1 MRILLQFFSRPLLLG
16 LLLALPPLASRADA
30 VTDWNLKAG
39 EIVAAH
45 QPGPPGSATLA
56 LVQTA
61 VFDAVNAIT
70 QQYPKAASPALKPA
84 PGASVDAAVAAVNRT
99 VLLKLAPSQ
108 QPAIEAAYQAALA
121 NIADGKARAD
131 GIAIGEQAVAERVA
145 RRAVKAADTACYRPV
160 TRPGMY
166 VPTVV
171 PVGGDAAPVTLCW
184 VLDRVDQFRP
194 GPPPELSSAVWARD
208 YNEIKAMG
216 ARTGSRRTPE
226 QTDIARF
233 WATTGPAVYFP
244 IARSVTGQPGREVT
258 RNARFLAVFAQVGV
272 DAIDAVFDAKYHY
285 QFWRPFTAIRNGDQD
300 GNDATERDPAWLPFI
315 ETPMHPEYPCAHCTA
330 TAAYGEV
337 LLAEIGNGP
346 MPRLN
351 STSPTLPGVTRSWG
365 SVGEFVQ
372 EVSNAHLR
380 RRALPQLDRG
390 RHRAGP
396 QGGCVGGGEAD
407 ELMASGE
414 GVRGTRRAQS
424 PVNQAETAGVR
435 WPATAAS
442 VWRMPSAYG
451 VLRIGPISRCSA
463 ESSMSKGSV
472 NR

>member
-1 MRILLQFFSRPLLLG
+1 MRTISKVVSRCLLLVP
-16 LLLALPPLASRADA
+16 LLALPPASRADV

-61 VFDAVNAIT
+61 VFDAVNAVT
-70 QQYPKAASPALKPA
+70 RQYPKAASPTLKPA

-108 QPAIEAAYQAALA
+108 QAAIEAAYQTALA
-121 NIADGKARAD
+121 GIPDGKARTD
-131 GIAIGEQAVAERVA
+131 GIAVGEQAVAELVA
-145 RRAVKAADTACYRPV
+145 RRAVKAADMAYYRPV

-171 PVGGDAAPVTLCW
+171 PSGGDAVPVTLCW

-194 GPPPELSSAVWARD
+194 GPPPELNSAVWARD
-208 YNEIKAMG
+208 YNEVKTMG
-216 ARTGSRRTPE
+216 VRTGSRRTPE

-233 WATTGPAVYFP
+233 WTTTGPAVYFP
-244 IARSVTGQPGREVT
+244 LARSVTGQPGREVT

-300 GNDATERDPAWLPFI
+300 GNEATERDPSWLPFI

-330 TAAYGEV
+330 AGAYGAV
-337 LLAEIGNGP
+337 LLAEIGSGLA
-346 MPRLN
+346 PRLS
-351 STSPTLPGVTRSWG
+351 STSPTLPGATRSWN
-365 SVGEFVQ
+365 SVAEFVQ
-372 EVSNAHLR
+372 EVSNAR
-380 RRALPQLDRG
+380 IYD
-390 RHRAGP
+390 
-396 QGGCVGGGEAD
+396 
-407 ELMASGE
+407 
-414 GVRGTRRAQS
+414 GVHYR
-424 PVNQAETAGVR
+424 N
-435 WPATAAS
+435 
-442 VWRMPSAYG
+442 
-451 VLRIGPISRCSA
+451 SA
-463 ESSMSKGSV
+463 EVGTALGRKVGELAVMKLM
-472 NR
+472 N